1 MKEKTIEIVHIY
13 EEHSKRILSIAA
25 TLYLIV
31 ALLSYCLLFK
41 QSQSLINEIAVAGLD
56 VIRKCAFLI
65 FLISIVYN
73 LWKKRLDW
81 RLCAFF
87 FLLSGA
93 VTFFSK
99 DSEPVKMF
107 FLLTAFSILPFDFI
121 LKKYYNVQRFILI
134 LVITLTAFGGI
145 ENILYDKDRMRFGL
159 GFDWTTTAAI
169 LLLHILI
176 FYNCVRRY
184 KWKENDVYLY
194 GLLIMIIYLFTDSRF
209 VLIMSI
215 VFLVSAIAQQRFE
228 FFNYSKKWINILLV
242 CLPAGLFI
250 ISCLSFLLYDPNNG
264 IWNSVNR
271 LLSDRLA
278 LGHDGIIRYGTSL
291 FGQSIQWIGYSFT
304 QMGGKYNYI
313 DNSYVRFFLETGVLE
328 TLFYLGITTFG
339 MWGLWK
345 NNQLR
350 KGLSMLF
357 LIILGFIDPFFF
369 NPLFN
374 PFLIYGFKMMNDWV
388 LKRTAQRRLERSL

>member
-1 MKEKTIEIVHIY
+1 MKEKTIEIVYFY
-13 EEHSKRILSIAA
+13 EKHSKRILSIAA

-87 FLLSGA
+87 FLLSGS

-121 LKKYYNVQRFILI
+121 LKKYYNVQRFILL

-159 GFDWTTTAAI
+159 GFDWTTTAPI

-176 FYNCVRRY
+176 IYNCIRQR
-184 KWKENDVYLY
+184 KWTNSELYLY
-194 GLLIMIIYLFTDSRF
+194 ILSIMTIYLFTDSRF
-209 VLIMSI
+209 ILLISLLFLGFAWLEEKQI
-215 VFLVSAIAQQRFE
+215 FNFKQQWIGRTISWLPLIFLV
-228 FFNYSKKWINILLV
+228 
-242 CLPAGLFI
+242 
-250 ISCLSFLLYDPNNG
+250 ISCLSFFFYNPNNG

-271 LLSDRLA
+271 LTSDRLS
-278 LGHDGIIRYGTSL
+278 LGHDGFLKYGITW
-291 FGQSIQWIGYSFT
+291 FGQSIHWVGYSFGSI
-304 QMGGKYNYI
+304 GGSYNYI
-313 DNSYVRFFLETGVLE
+313 DNSYGRLLLESGILN
-328 TLFYLGITTFG
+328 TLFYVGISVAGIFS
-339 MWGLWK
+339 LWK
-345 NNQLR
+345 NNQSR
-350 KGLSMLF
+350 KTISF
-357 LIILGFIDPFFF
+357 LCLLILGLIEPFYF
-369 NPLFN
+369 NSLFN
-374 PFLIYGFKMMNDWV
+374 PFLIWGLKSVNDY
-388 LKRTAQRRLERSL
+388 LIRRGKQYD